1 MALTPTQIHWLLSHS
16 PEDIARQ
23 VTVGKVAMADLEAL
37 AVERKPF
44 ALKLPLI
51 KTIVSSQPNPAEE
64 QEYNKVTDMYR
75 VAPNTDDTGI
85 ALEHYINTWQSLS
98 AAASRVDEVRAYL
111 RLNKEYRLFQRLEK
125 QAPAEIERYE
135 RSGEYPREELLQ
147 ALNEYIAEWG
157 GASDINTGHIEQCN
171 VWHSRISE
179 ILEGAVE
186 ADWQA
191 ILDDNGV
198 LKSYEALKS
207 FLNKYPDKSEYATA
221 ADTKL
226 WEWAML
232 QPDVIAAAE
241 IYNNHVRGMG
251 LHSAEVSELQ
261 NSRAEWDAVRNS
273 GLFAI
278 MDYMDRSPDS
288 PFINA
293 ARVKINELV
302 PQELEYIRTMPQ
314 YNPQR
319 FKRLF
324 EKGICTK
331 EQLTSASPCSDEEFE
346 RMLRHN
352 DIVNTETLPVP
363 PFSQHSLASNGN
375 GKTDIVLFG
384 LASSGKTC
392 VLSGLVSAD
401 RISVDNANWG
411 GKYAQSLRSFV
422 VAHIAPPATGS
433 EFVSLTNATITI
445 DKKHEAPF
453 NLVDM
458 AGEAFRQN
466 IVNVGVQSTGTISF
480 AAMGDG
486 APEILANT
494 NEKVFFI
501 VVDPLATGQ
510 AAMYQRTAVQTLV
523 SLFMSP
529 ENREVMK
536 RVRGI
541 HFIVTKSDT
550 LPEPELPHAQAL
562 VHSIFPTGERD
573 KLTRFCSDMGIN
585 ASVDKKRNGRPRIFC
600 FSLGTFHALNHFTPN
615 PVYSEQLLEV
625 IADYVSPER
634 IGGTAKRLRN
644 IFTKP
649 LF

>member
-23 VTVGKVAMADLEAL
+23 VTAGKVAMADLEAL

-64 QEYNKVTDMYR
+64 QEYNMVTDMYR

-135 RSGEYPREELLQ
+135 SSGEYPREELLQ

-207 FLNKYPDKSEYATA
+207 FLNKYPDKSEYATT

-251 LHSAEVSELQ
+251 LHSAEVSRLQ
-261 NSRAEWDAVRNS
+261 NSRAEWDSVRNS

-331 EQLTSASPCSDEEFE
+331 EQLTSSSPCSDEEFD

-352 DIVNTETLPVP
+352 DIV
-363 PFSQHSLASNGN
+363 
-375 GKTDIVLFG
+375 
-384 LASSGKTC
+384 
-392 VLSGLVSAD
+392 
-401 RISVDNANWG
+401 
-411 GKYAQSLRSFV
+411 
-422 VAHIAPPATGS
+422 
-433 EFVSLTNATITI
+433 
-445 DKKHEAPF
+445 
-453 NLVDM
+453 
-458 AGEAFRQN
+458 
-466 IVNVGVQSTGTISF
+466 
-480 AAMGDG
+480 
-486 APEILANT
+486 
-494 NEKVFFI
+494 
-501 VVDPLATGQ
+501 
-510 AAMYQRTAVQTLV
+510 
-523 SLFMSP
+523 
-529 ENREVMK
+529 
-536 RVRGI
+536 
-541 HFIVTKSDT
+541 
-550 LPEPELPHAQAL
+550 
-562 VHSIFPTGERD
+562 
-573 KLTRFCSDMGIN
+573 
-585 ASVDKKRNGRPRIFC
+585 
-600 FSLGTFHALNHFTPN
+600 
-615 PVYSEQLLEV
+615 
-625 IADYVSPER
+625 
-634 IGGTAKRLRN
+634 
-644 IFTKP
+644 
-649 LF
+649 